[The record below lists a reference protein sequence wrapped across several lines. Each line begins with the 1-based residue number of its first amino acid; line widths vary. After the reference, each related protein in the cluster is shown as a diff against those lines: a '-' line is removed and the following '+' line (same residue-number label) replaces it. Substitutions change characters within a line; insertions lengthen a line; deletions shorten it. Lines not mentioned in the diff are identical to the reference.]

1 MRAENLS
8 AAARGC
14 LLGGAVGDALGA
26 PVEFMRWDEIK
37 AAHGVAGLRTIVPA
51 YGRLGAIT
59 DDTQMS
65 LFTTEA
71 MIHARFRAA
80 TKGMVSLQDM
90 AWRSYRRWMHTQGE
104 PGAPEELKPHSML
117 MEEPALRS
125 RRGPGVTCL
134 TALRGPKQP
143 DGKARNDSKG
153 CGGVMR
159 AAPCGLFWLSV
170 ADAGT
175 RPFEQGIECAQLTH
189 GHPTGALTA
198 GVLAQMVYAIGR
210 GASLRDA
217 ATQAIKL
224 VAREQSHL
232 ETTRAIE
239 AALHLADAHGSPGP
253 LAIRE
258 LGEGWVAEEALAI
271 GLYAALA
278 APDLR
283 EGLVLAVN
291 HDGDSDSTGSIA
303 GNLLGALHGEAAI
316 PSEWLEPLECRELIA
331 QAADDLVGC
340 FTPQMNPDYEAP
352 ESEARTAFW
361 RRWGYNV

>member
-1 MRAENLS
+1 MRSKELS
-8 AAARGC
+8 AVARGC
-14 LLGGAVGDALGA
+14 LLAGAVGDALGA
-26 PVEFMRWDEIK
+26 PIEFMRWDEIK
-37 AAHGVAGLRTIVPA
+37 AAHGVAGLRTIEPA

-80 TKGMVSLQDM
+80 TKGIVSLPDM
-90 AWRSYRRWMHTQGE
+90 AWRSYLRWMHTQGE
-104 PGAPEELKPHSML
+104 LGAQQDLEPRSML
-117 MEEPALRS
+117 MKEAALFS
-125 RRGPGVTCL
+125 RRGPGLTCL
-134 TALRGPKQP
+134 TALRAPKQL

-198 GVLAQMVYAIGR
+198 GALAQMVYAVGR
-210 GASLRDA
+210 GARLRDA
-217 ATQAIKL
+217 AIQAIDL
-224 VAREQSHL
+224 LAREQGHL
-232 ETTRAIE
+232 ETTRAIQ
-239 AALHLADAHGSPGP
+239 ATLHLADAHGIPGP

-258 LGEGWVAEEALAI
+258 LGEGWVAEEALSI
-271 GLYAALA
+271 GLYAALK

-283 EGLVLAVN
+283 EGLLLAVN

-303 GNLLGALHGEAAI
+303 GNLLGALYGEAAI

-331 QAADDLVGC
+331 QAADDLVDC
-340 FTPQMNPDYEAP
+340 LTPQMNPDYVAP
-352 ESEARTAFW
+352 ESVARTAFW
-361 RRWGYNV
+361 RRWGYDV